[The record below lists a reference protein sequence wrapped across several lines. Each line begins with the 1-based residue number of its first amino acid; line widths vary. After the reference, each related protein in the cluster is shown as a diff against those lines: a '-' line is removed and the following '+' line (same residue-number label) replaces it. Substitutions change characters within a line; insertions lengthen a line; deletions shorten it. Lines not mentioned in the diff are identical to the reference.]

1 MKRNILCIS
10 ILSMCLFLT
19 ACHEKEQT
27 LVDLDN
33 GEQGITESKIDEN
46 NVEEESV
53 PVAHYLST
61 NDQGM
66 WFGYDKENACHWLLF
81 GFREGPRSKSIA
93 QDATIHI
100 SIVNKKGEEVYRK
113 DHDVTSQDYSEWQFD
128 WGLYPVELLG
138 TILIYDEEIMQGSW
152 SEGTLSISADTSH
165 GMHFKGSSM
174 PIANLPIKPLQVM
187 VNLPTT
193 VKYYNYYTGKLENVI
208 EITDATFFYMDEISG
223 KGGADITIKMV
234 ENKKDKKPPYEFG
247 FRYIIKNS
255 AGKTLN
261 EGYWFTQAVLADGE
275 STVISIPLTL
285 HMNLNESYILEFQDK
300 K

>member
-1 MKRNILCIS
+1 M
-10 ILSMCLFLT
+10 
-19 ACHEKEQT
+19 ACHEKKQA
-27 LVDLDN
+27 LVDLNN
-33 GEQGITESKIDEN
+33 GEQDKTGAKSDEKN
-46 NVEEESV
+46 AEEETV
-53 PVAHYLST
+53 PVAYYLST
-61 NDQGM
+61 NYDGV
-66 WFGYDKENACHWLLF
+66 WFGYDKENACHWVLF

-128 WGLYPVELLG
+128 SGVELLG

-152 SEGTLSISADTSH
+152 SEGTLSISADTAN
-165 GMHFKGSSM
+165 GMHIEGRSM

-187 VNLPTT
+187 VNLPAT

-223 KGGADITIKMV
+223 KGGANITIKMV
-234 ENKKDKKPPYEFG
+234 ENKKDKRPPYEFG

-255 AGKTLN
+255 AGKTLD

-275 STVISIPLTL
+275 STVIRIPLTL